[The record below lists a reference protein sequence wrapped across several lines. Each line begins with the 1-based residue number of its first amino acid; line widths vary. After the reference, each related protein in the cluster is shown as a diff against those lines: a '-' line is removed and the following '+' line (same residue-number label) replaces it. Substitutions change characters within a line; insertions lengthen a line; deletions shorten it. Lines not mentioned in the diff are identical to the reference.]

1 MLEGSD
7 KEDSKDGFNEEIK
20 VEVIE
25 DKSEQDGKDNRE
37 KEKKDHKEREQV
49 FEENLPLRNK
59 LSLVEEEKEDA
70 NEADESMENRPER
83 RHLESLDEI
92 SDIYNPVH
100 ESGQISVG

>member
-1 MLEGSD
+1 MGEGSD
-7 KEDSKDGFNEEIK
+7 QEESKDGFNEEIK

-25 DKSEQDGKDNRE
+25 EEKDGKDFGER
-37 KEKKDHKEREQV
+37 EKKDHREHEKV

-70 NEADESMENRPER
+70 NENDESMDPPER

-92 SDIYNPVH
+92 SDVVNPIH
-100 ESGQISVG
+100 ESG